1 MGLDLALLSVADL
14 GQSGG
19 AEPWRLGGCRRRVP
33 HGQIGAI
40 SEFAQGVTVGC
51 GRCDWVTRHVLSRGF
66 SSGSR
71 RSGVARRRCDRPMA
85 AGSFAS
91 PSKHSTSAQSRA
103 RISGGELSRSSL
115 VPLRPFGEP
124 AQFRQPAGELG
135 TSADRVHRTYLDSG
149 AEERLRGAPAR
160 HSLGNSCSM
169 SRAPS
174 RPLSTPM
181 CCASLGEQ

>member
-33 HGQIGAI
+33 HGHIGAI

-71 RSGVARRRCDRPMA
+71 RSGVARRRYDRPMA

-115 VPLRPFGEP
+115 VALRPFGEP

-135 TSADRVHRTYLDSG
+135 TSADRVHGTYLDSG
-149 AEERLRGAPAR
+149 AEEPLRGAPAR